1 MRQMPARQRMPCE
14 YCEIAKH
21 NDRFESVVF
30 IAYRDPSFILAW
42 IELSGTVRRL
52 GLDLLVLSNR
62 FYI

>member
-21 NDRFESVVF
+21 NDRFESVVC
-30 IAYRDPSFILAW
+30 IAYMGQSFILARM
-42 IELSGTVRRL
+42 ELSGIVRRH
-52 GLDLLVLSNR
+52 GLDLLVLRNR